1 MVLGLHNIGAPK
13 GANKSKKRV
22 GRGPGSGHGKT
33 ATRGYK
39 GQKSR
44 SGYSKMRGFEGGQ
57 MPLHRRLP
65 KRGFTNIFKK
75 EWTTIN
81 LLTLEKTFQANEL
94 VTPDT
99 LVERGV
105 IKKVAKDGLVILAKG
120 ALSKPLQVV
129 ADRFS
134 EQAKQKILAAGG
146 SVQLSAPAAKL

>member
-81 LLTLEKTFQANEL
+81 LSTLEKVFQAGEL
-94 VTPDT
+94 VTPDV

-120 ALSKPLQVV
+120 ALSKPLQIV

-134 EQAKQKILAAGG
+134 EQAKQKILAVGG
-146 SVQLSAPAAKL
+146 SVQLSTPAAKL